1 MRAAAVLR
9 HIAGNVY
16 RRLAAPFGV
25 RALDRMLGDGLPP
38 RLESALRFLFT
49 AERSAGMIDLETR
62 IEARRAEIANQSAL
76 YQVSYH
82 SSAIGVVRW
91 PESVASPQ
99 PDSTV
104 SSRRLAN
111 QASVPR
117 RWGTFLHLCA
127 EELDART
134 ILEMGAC
141 VGISGAYLAS
151 AASHPRFITIEGS
164 ASLAAIAEATLAKFS
179 DRAIVIRDSIDS
191 GMHRALN
198 LLGHERLTIDIAYL
212 DGHHEEAPTLH
223 YVRTLLPHL
232 SPGAL
237 IVVDDISLHAGMR
250 RAWRQLSRMEGVVAA
265 VDTGRLGLLVWH
277 GGSAVPRQYDLAH
290 YTGVWRSQNYRRSP
304 ARVPVAMDGG

>member
-1 MRAAAVLR
+1 MSILR
-9 HIAGNVY
+9 HFAGNVY

-38 RLESALRFLFT
+38 RLERPLRFLFT
-49 AERSAGMIDLETR
+49 AERPAGMLALERR
-62 IEARRAEIANQSAL
+62 IEARRAEIANQSAF
-76 YQVSYH
+76 YQFSYH
-82 SSAIGVVRW
+82 SSAIGMVRW
-91 PESVASPQ
+91 PESVAGAQ
-99 PDSTV
+99 PGSVV

-111 QASVPR
+111 HSSVPR

-127 EELDART
+127 EALDART

-164 ASLAAIAEATLAKFS
+164 AALAAIAEATLSKFS
-179 DRAIVIRDSIDS
+179 NRAIVIRDSLDS
-191 GMHRALN
+191 GIPRALT
-198 LLGHERLTIDIAYL
+198 LLAQEQSTIDIAYL

-232 SPGAL
+232 VRGAL
-237 IVVDDISLHAGMR
+237 IILDDISLHAGMR
-250 RAWRQLSRMEGVVAA
+250 RAWHQLSTMAGVGAA

-277 GGSAVPRQYDLAH
+277 GGSTVPRQYDLAH
-290 YTGVWRSQNYRRSP
+290 YTGVWRSQNYRRGRAS
-304 ARVPVAMDGG
+304 VPVSAASG